1 VVWLQRPRNPPVEN
15 EVWSPHFHSEAFEIH
30 YDKSGMINTVKT
42 WHQEK
47 EINYDDGY
55 LVSLDFPTIFSQE
68 KNLEISE
75 DNTITFK
82 QWPPDIGGDAI
93 QEELLPKTDW
103 ENYFDENGNFTAD
116 GLSWIHK
123 DWIHEKFENDKYLRP
138 QKNKH

>member
-1 VVWLQRPRNPPVEN
+1 
-15 EVWSPHFHSEAFEIH
+15 
-30 YDKSGMINTVKT
+30 MINTVKT